1 MIDTKTFDCI
11 KFKDKL
17 QADLY
22 KRTANMTADQ
32 YIEFTKSET
41 KKYYVSIGKAKSI

>member
-11 KFKDKL
+11 KFKDGL
-17 QADLY
+17 QASLY
-22 KRTANMTADQ
+22 KKTAGMTNDQ

-41 KKYYVSIGKAKSI
+41 RKYYASMRKSKER